1 MTLTNSFTLSG
12 ETVVV
17 GVVKRGTINV
27 ATKLK
32 SVDTDT
38 QVNLQ

>member
-17 GVVKRGTINV
+17 GVVKLCLV
-27 ATKLK
+27 AL
-32 SVDTDT
+32 SLF
-38 QVNLQ
+38 QSH